1 MARLAEKQALGV
13 ILNKYTCNATSR
25 TPVPY
30 PPSRTPWS
38 HIGCSSASAIRPLWP
53 DATGRGQRDRS

>member
-25 TPVPY
+25 TPVPC
-30 PPSRTPWS
+30 PLVSHRLLFCKCNPSAVARRNRT
-38 HIGCSSASAIRPLWP
+38 R
-53 DATGRGQRDRS
+53 AT